1 MADMDLVRE
10 VAAADGHLAVL
21 ATTRPDGSIHAS
33 LVKAGILDD
42 PETGHVSVGVVVA
55 GSAKKLDYLRR
66 SGRASLV
73 FKDGWRWVAVEG
85 RIRLEGPDDPA
96 PGSSPRSLPSL
107 IRSVYVAAGGTHD
120 DWEEFDRAMV
130 EDRRC
135 AVFVRTETISG
146 NPT

>member
-10 VAAADGHLAVL
+10 VAAADSYLAVL
-21 ATTRPDGSIHAS
+21 AATRPDGSIHAS

-42 PETGHVSVGVVVA
+42 PETGQVSIGVVVA
-55 GSAKKLDYLRR
+55 GSARKLDYLRR

-85 RIRLEGPDDPA
+85 PLRLEGPDDPA
-96 PGSSPRSLPSL
+96 PGTSPRSISSL
-107 IRSVYVAAGGTHD
+107 IRSVYAAAGGTHD

-135 AVFVRTETISG
+135 VVLVRAETITG